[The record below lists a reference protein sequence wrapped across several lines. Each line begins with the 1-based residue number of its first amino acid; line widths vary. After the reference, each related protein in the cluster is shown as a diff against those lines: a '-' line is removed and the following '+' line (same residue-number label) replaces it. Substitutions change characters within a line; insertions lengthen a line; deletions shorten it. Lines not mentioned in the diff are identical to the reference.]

1 MSSTVPS
8 HYVETGKNI
17 TNDFQLV
24 TIFQVLNF
32 TETANPLKLKIEV
45 KAFSP
50 CLLAS
55 RPTIN

>member
-1 MSSTVPS
+1 MSLTVQS
-8 HYVETGKNI
+8 HLCGKNI
-17 TNDFQLV
+17 KNDFQLV
-24 TIFQVLNF
+24 TTFQVLNF
-32 TETANPLKLKIEV
+32 TDTANPLKLKIEV